1 MAIEGYLSR
10 TVTAMNEPHALTA
23 LRLIS
28 NNLVQAVDAPAT
40 SRR

>member
-10 TVTAMNEPHALTA
+10 TATAMNEPHALAA

-28 NNLVQAVDAPAT
+28 NHLVQAVDAPGG
-40 SRR
+40 RRR